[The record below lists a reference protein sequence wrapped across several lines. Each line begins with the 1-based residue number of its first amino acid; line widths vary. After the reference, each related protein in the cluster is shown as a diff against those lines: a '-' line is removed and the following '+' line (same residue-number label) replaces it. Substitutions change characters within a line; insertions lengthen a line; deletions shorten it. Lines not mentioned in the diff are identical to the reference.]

1 MNIQAVADRARVST
15 ATVSR
20 TINGSNKVAPKTA
33 ERVRRAIEALGYY
46 PNTNARALGS
56 GRSRIYGL
64 IISDI
69 TNPFFPE
76 LVKSFEDMAV
86 RNGYEVIVANTGYSP
101 ERTEICVQRMLERKV
116 DGVAVM
122 TSEMGSHLID
132 RFHRG
137 QIPMVFL
144 DTGDPA
150 NGISN
155 ILVDYTAGVD
165 DAVEHITSLGHT
177 RIAFIGGPMDLA
189 SARTRR
195 HALLASLK
203 RKGLVS
209 DKSLIEIGNHRIDG
223 GREAMERLL
232 TLQERP
238 TAIIA
243 SNDLTAIGAIGALHR
258 HNLRVPEDVS
268 VVGFD
273 DIEIS
278 AFLHPALTT
287 VRLSRAAIADRA
299 FQALHRAGKREANT
313 PALEYNIRPELIVR
327 DSTAPPPAKRKGITL
342 LKGAGEQPAT
352 K

>member
-1 MNIQAVADRARVST
+1 
-15 ATVSR
+15 
-20 TINGSNKVAPKTA
+20 
-33 ERVRRAIEALGYY
+33 
-46 PNTNARALGS
+46 
-56 GRSRIYGL
+56 
-64 IISDI
+64 
-69 TNPFFPE
+69 
-76 LVKSFEDMAV
+76 V

-101 ERTEICVQRMLERKV
+101 ERTEVCVQRMLERKV

-155 ILVDYTAGVD
+155 VLVDYAAGVD

-177 RIAFIGGPMDLA
+177 RIAFISGPMDLA

-195 HALLASLK
+195 QAHLASLK
-203 RKGLVS
+203 RKGLTIN
-209 DKSLIEIGNHRIDG
+209 KSLIEVGNHRIDG
-223 GREAMERLL
+223 GRAAMERLL
-232 TLQERP
+232 ALEERP
-238 TAIIA
+238 TAVIA

-258 HNLRVPEDVS
+258 RDLRVPEDIS

-299 FQALHRAGKREANT
+299 FQALFRAGKREDGPL
-313 PALEYNIRPELIVR
+313 PAVEYRIRPELIVR
-327 DSTAPPPAKRKGITL
+327 NSTAPPPAKRKGITL
-342 LKGAGEQPAT
+342 LKGSGE
-352 K
+352 

>member
-1 MNIQAVADRARVST
+1 
-15 ATVSR
+15 
-20 TINGSNKVAPKTA
+20 
-33 ERVRRAIEALGYY
+33 
-46 PNTNARALGS
+46 
-56 GRSRIYGL
+56 
-64 IISDI
+64 
-69 TNPFFPE
+69 
-76 LVKSFEDMAV
+76 MAV
-86 RNGYEVIVANTGYSP
+86 RNGFEVIVANTGYSP
-101 ERTEICVQRMLERKV
+101 ERTEVCVQRMLERKV

-155 ILVDYTAGVD
+155 ILVDYGAGVD
-165 DAVEHITSLGHT
+165 DAVEHLASLGHT
-177 RIAFIGGPMDLA
+177 RIAFISGPMDLA

-195 HALLASLK
+195 QALLASLK
-203 RKGLVS
+203 RKGITVN
-209 DKSLIEIGNHRIDG
+209 KSLIEVGNHRIDG
-223 GREAMERLL
+223 GRAAMDRLL
-232 TLQERP
+232 TLEDRP
-238 TAIIA
+238 TAVIA
-243 SNDLTAIGAIGALHR
+243 SNDLTAIGAIGSLHR

-299 FQALHRAGKREANT
+299 FQALYRAGKREDGPL
-313 PALEYNIRPELIVR
+313 PALEYRIRPELIVR
-327 DSTAPPPAKRKGITL
+327 NSTAAVAGKRRG
-342 LKGAGEQPAT
+342 
-352 K
+352 

>member
-20 TINGSNKVAPKTA
+20 TINGSSKVAPKTA
-33 ERVRRAIEALGYY
+33 ERVRRAIEALNYY

-76 LVKSFEDMAV
+76 LVKHFEDQAV

-101 ERTEICVQRMLERKV
+101 ERTEVCVQRMLQRKV

-122 TSEMGSHLID
+122 TSEMDAHLIE
-132 RFHRG
+132 RLHSR

-150 NGISN
+150 TGISN

-165 DAVEHITSLGHT
+165 AAVEHLFELGHR
-177 RIAFIGGPMDLA
+177 RIAFISGPLDLA

-195 HALLASLK
+195 EALLASLK
-203 RKGLVS
+203 RKGIS
-209 DKSLIEIGNHRIDG
+209 PHTSLIEEGNHRIDG
-223 GREAMERLL
+223 GRAAMDRIL
-232 TLQERP
+232 TRCEGKHQLP
-238 TAIIA
+238 TAVLA
-243 SNDLTAIGAIGALHR
+243 SNDLTAIGAIGALHKR
-258 HNLRVPEDVS
+258 HLRVPEDMS

-278 AFLHPALTT
+278 EFLHPPLTT
-287 VRLSRAAIADRA
+287 VRLPRAAIADRA
-299 FQALHRAGKREANT
+299 FQALYRAGRGAQGPV
-313 PALEYNIRPELIVR
+313 PALEYRIRPELIVR
-327 DSTAPPPAKRKGITL
+327 ESTAPLPS
-342 LKGAGEQPAT
+342 
-352 K
+352 

>member
-1 MNIQAVADRARVST
+1 
-15 ATVSR
+15 
-20 TINGSNKVAPKTA
+20 
-33 ERVRRAIEALGYY
+33 
-46 PNTNARALGS
+46 
-56 GRSRIYGL
+56 
-64 IISDI
+64 
-69 TNPFFPE
+69 
-76 LVKSFEDMAV
+76 
-86 RNGYEVIVANTGYSP
+86 
-101 ERTEICVQRMLERKV
+101 MLERKV

-144 DTGDPA
+144 DTGDPS

-155 ILVDYTAGVD
+155 ILIDYTAGVD

-177 RIAFIGGPMDLA
+177 RIAFISGPMELA

-195 HALLASLK
+195 QALLASLK
-203 RKGLVS
+203 RKGLAS

-223 GREAMERLL
+223 GRAAMERLL
-232 TLQERP
+232 ALEELP
-238 TAIIA
+238 TAVIA

-299 FQALHRAGKREANT
+299 FQALHRSGKREANT
-313 PALEYNIRPELIVR
+313 PAVEYKIRPELIVR
-327 DSTAPPPAKRKGITL
+327 NSTAPVSSKRTGITL
-342 LKGAGEQPAT
+342 LKGAGDRPLH